1 LQVSPRSNFAPSLA
15 ILSMKIGIEEFKK
28 RVSVG
33 NFFSSAILIV
43 AAYSFFARLAQDYVE
58 TLTTTT
64 FVTSALLAV
73 SAVIVVFMMHST
85 PYSWT
90 DYGFTL
96 QNWRSALADTLLN

>member
-1 LQVSPRSNFAPSLA
+1 MLA
-15 ILSMKIGIEEFKK
+15 IQSMKTGIEELKK
-28 RVSVG
+28 RIRVG

-73 SAVIVVFMMHST
+73 SALIVVSMMHS
-85 PYSWT
+85 
-90 DYGFTL
+90 
-96 QNWRSALADTLLN
+96 AL